1 MMNQEGG
8 AMAMKE
14 QIERTLHPLIGVS
27 FWGAGRAADMETFQ
41 VGPRHP
47 VTDRH
52 GRTRDV
58 GTYALHVQCAW
69 RIVGP
74 RGIVV
79 ASRGIV
85 VASRDRYYPSEA
97 SGLDV
102 SDPDFEW
109 DRAGANLC
117 DERRARFFAEH
128 YAVPLLV
135 KEVRADDVES
145 VGLIL
150 GGYEL
155 EVFPDDSQDGEHWRF
170 FQPHTDGDHV
180 VVTGAGVEE

>member
-1 MMNQEGG
+1 MR
-8 AMAMKE
+8 KE
-14 QIERTLHPLIGVS
+14 QIERALQPLIGAP
-27 FWGAGRAADMETFQ
+27 FWGAGRATDMEIFQ
-41 VGPRHP
+41 FGPRHP

-52 GRTRDV
+52 GRRRDV

-74 RGIVV
+74 
-79 ASRGIV
+79 RGIV

-109 DRAGANLC
+109 DRAGTNLC
-117 DERRARFFAEH
+117 DERRTRFFDEH
-128 YAVPLLV
+128 RTEPLPV
-135 KEVRADDVES
+135 GEVWADDVGS
-145 VGLIL
+145 VAIIL
-150 GGYEL
+150 GDGYRL

-170 FQPHTDGDHV
+170 FQPHTDGDHF
-180 VVTGAGVEE
+180 VVTGAGIEE